1 MFGVGTAAVVSVVGT
16 LASEEGDLV
25 INGGEP
31 GPVAQRLYDAI
42 TRLQYGVDPDPRG
55 WRVVI

>member
-1 MFGVGTAAVVSVVGT
+1 MVSVVGT
-16 LASEEGDLV
+16 LASEDGDLV
-25 INGGEP
+25 INGGQP

-55 WRVVI
+55 WRMVL